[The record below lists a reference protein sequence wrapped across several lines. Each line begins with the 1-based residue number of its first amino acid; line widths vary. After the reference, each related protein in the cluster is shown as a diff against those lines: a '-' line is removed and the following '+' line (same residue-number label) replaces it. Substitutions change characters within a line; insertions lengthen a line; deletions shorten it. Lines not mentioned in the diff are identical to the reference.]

1 METVKPETMD
11 TSRVS
16 RVAFADDLGGAGE
29 LMHLRNWWDNV
40 VTSAPLLGYHPNA
53 SKSWLVVKPIEEE
66 KARKIFEDTNIKV
79 TIEGKSYLGGYI
91 GSDSGKANYAQ
102 ELIRSWCN
110 QLTVLS
116 RIAKSEP
123 QAAYAGFMSG
133 FIHTLTYYIRIMPN
147 IKQHLLIL
155 DDIVDNVFIPA
166 INEGH
171 IC

>member
-1 METVKPETMD
+1 M
-11 TSRVS
+11 
-16 RVAFADDLGGAGE
+16 
-29 LMHLRNWWDNV
+29 
-40 VTSAPLLGYHPNA
+40 TSAPLLGYHPNA
-53 SKSWLVVKPIEEE
+53 SKSWLVVKSIEEE

-79 TIEGKSYLGGYI
+79 TIDGKSYLGGYI
-91 GSDSGKANYAQ
+91 GSESGKANYAQ

-116 RIAKSEP
+116 EIAKSEP

-133 FIHTLTYYIRIMPN
+133 FIHTLTNHIRIMPN

-155 DDIVDNVFIPA
+155 DDIVDHVFIPA

-171 IC
+171 ICSKDERLLVSLPVK